1 MKRRSFL
8 LLSGL
13 SCSSLLG
20 VDFYETPKEAWEAR
34 TLNEAALKLYGKEK
48 FATLTKSDELVI
60 EADNFIV
67 PDARQIPIRFY
78 SDIKA
83 KSAAIFQTA
92 NEQSLVAVFHLN
104 ENMIIDYTF
113 NLFMQMKGT
122 LFVVIE
128 GIDGKLYY
136 SRHFIDVNSMSCLSG
151 G

>member
-8 LLSGL
+8 LLSSL

-20 VDFYETPKEAWEAR
+20 MDFHETAKEAWEAR
-34 TLNEAALKLYGKEK
+34 TLNDAALKLYGKEK
-48 FATLTKSDELVI
+48 FATLSKSNEVVI
-60 EADNFIV
+60 EADKFIV
-67 PDARQIPIRFY
+67 PDQMQIPIRFY

-83 KSAAIFQTA
+83 KSVAIFQTA
-92 NEQSLVAVFHLN
+92 NEQSLVAVFELN

-113 NLFMQMKGT
+113 NLFMEMKGT

-136 SRHFIDVNSMSCLSG
+136 SRHFIDINSMSCLSG